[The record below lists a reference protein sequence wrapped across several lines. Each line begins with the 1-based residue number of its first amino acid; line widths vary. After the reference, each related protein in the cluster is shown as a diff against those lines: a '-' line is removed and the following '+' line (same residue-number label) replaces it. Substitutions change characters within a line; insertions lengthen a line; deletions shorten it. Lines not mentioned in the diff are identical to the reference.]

1 MKRLLALA
9 LLVAVAAALYAATAG
24 GSGQA
29 VTPAQIAALNK
40 KVAQLQKAVK
50 GLREDFSCLS
60 ALGVKQFGDGA
71 TTGYHYKQ
79 PDGSEILTS
88 ALDVTGTGETPTIV
102 LAQVDPTCVS
112 SFRASH

>member
-9 LLVAVAAALYAATAG
+9 LALAVAAGLYAATAG
-24 GSGQA
+24 GTSRS

-50 GLREDFSCLS
+50 ALREDFSCLQ
-60 ALGVKQFGDGA
+60 ALGVREFGDGQTA
-71 TTGYHYKQ
+71 GYHYKQ

-88 ALDVTGTGETPTIV
+88 ALDVTGEGETPTIV
-102 LAQVDPTCVS
+102 LAQVDPTCVA
-112 SFRASH
+112 SFRTSR